1 MVGLIIAFP
10 GIVSSGL
17 DKKQVYDLD
26 KVRIE
31 MENNMPATEPGP
43 DPFAPAPEQGAS
55 DATSGMPAPE
65 TASAPEI
72 DPMKALEE
80 AAKKK

>member
-1 MVGLIIAFP
+1 GLIIAFP

-17 DKKQVYDLD
+17 DKKQVYDMD

-31 MENNMPATEPGP
+31 MENSMPAAEPAT
-43 DPFAPAPEQGAS
+43 DPFATTPESPAS
-55 DATSGMPAPE
+55 DPTSGMPAPE
-65 TASAPEI
+65 AAPAAET